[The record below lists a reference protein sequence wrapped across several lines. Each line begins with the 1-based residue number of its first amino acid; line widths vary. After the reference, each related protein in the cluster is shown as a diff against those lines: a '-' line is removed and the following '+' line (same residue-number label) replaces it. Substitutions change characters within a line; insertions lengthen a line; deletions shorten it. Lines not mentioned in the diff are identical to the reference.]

1 MRFIVIGIN
10 DAAQQE
16 EIGWR
21 NEELVRVIAAHR
33 VFSGGVRHHELVA
46 ALLPAAYEW
55 VDSKLPLDA
64 GFARYRQH

>member
-16 EIGWR
+16 AALGFR

-46 ALLPAAYEW
+46 ALLPASY
-55 VDSKLPLDA
+55 
-64 GFARYRQH
+64 